1 MSPGS
6 WMVDWATMV
15 GSGGQES
22 FLCRHCWSTALTFVK
37 GALQSL
43 RQLHW
48 ALATGCQSCRKKSQS
63 FYYLRTCQ
71 LRTPGELPR
80 TIGWKKVQLTLGCTA
95 FLRNA
100 PGRRL
105 WVLWGETSS
114 GQNLLPWMRFLFAF
128 LPDSLGAKVIKEFH
142 GSDLFQTLELRR

>member
-48 ALATGCQSCRKKSQS
+48 ALATGCQSCGKKSQS
-63 FYYLRTCQ
+63 FYYLQ
-71 LRTPGELPR
+71 HLPAKNPR
-80 TIGWKKVQLTLGCTA
+80 RIASHHWLEEGAIDTWLHRLSPKRPWHETLGFMVA
-95 FLRNA
+95 WDSGFYEGKHLR
-100 PGRRL
+100 GRTFYL
-105 WVLWGETSS
+105 GWGFYLPFSLVLWGQKS
-114 GQNLLPWMRFLFAF
+114 
-128 LPDSLGAKVIKEFH
+128 
-142 GSDLFQTLELRR
+142 